1 MRPIFKNSSTVHIR
15 EGGQGCLHQSS
26 NHKDGEDSS
35 GNLAHRGCGYQ
46 EGTWKRHQRE
56 TYGNVLGL

>member
-1 MRPIFKNSSTVHIR
+1 MRPIFKNSSTVHIK

-35 GNLAHRGCGYQ
+35 GNLAHRGCGCE
-46 EGTWKRHQRE
+46 EGTWERHQRE
-56 TYGNVLGL
+56 THANVLGL

>member
-1 MRPIFKNSSTVHIR
+1 MHPIFKNSSTVHIR
-15 EGGQGCLHQSS
+15 EGGQGCLYQLSTY
-26 NHKDGEDSS
+26 KDGEDSS
-35 GNLAHRGCGYQ
+35 GNLAHRGCGCE